1 MFYNLMICES
11 SGNPRAVEDPG
22 GNGGPLGHYGL
33 FQFDYPT
40 WQSVGGHGDPRDASP
55 EEQWTRAYMLY
66 QRRGWRRGSA
76 PPTTTSSTT
85 LERRALGRAAGR
97 AGGVTLDGGRTLL
110 VARTFRERRRGLAK
124 MTPLP
129 AGYALRIL
137 KCNSVH
143 TFGMRFALD
152 LVWLGRDG
160 RLLRVDHAVAPRR
173 MKLCVR
179 ARSVVET
186 AAGEGDGFAAALDGL

>member
-1 MFYNLMICES
+1 M
-11 SGNPRAVEDPG
+11 
-22 GNGGPLGHYGL
+22 
-33 FQFDYPT
+33 
-40 WQSVGGHGDPRDASP
+40 
-55 EEQWTRAYMLY
+55 
-66 QRRGWRRGSA
+66 
-76 PPTTTSSTT
+76 
-85 LERRALGRAAGR
+85 RALHALPAARLAALGVR
-97 AGGVTLDGGRTLL
+97 HRRQPPRLRVSDEPWGERLAGLEELTLDGGLTLL

-129 AGYALRIL
+129 AGYGLRIL
-137 KCNSVH
+137 KCNSIH

-160 RLLRVDHAVAPRR
+160 RVVRVDHGVAPRR

-186 AAGEGDGFAAALDGL
+186 AAGRR

>member
-1 MFYNLMICES
+1 VSDEPWGERL
-11 SGNPRAVEDPG
+11 A
-22 GNGGPLGHYGL
+22 GL
-33 FQFDYPT
+33 
-40 WQSVGGHGDPRDASP
+40 
-55 EEQWTRAYMLY
+55 EEL
-66 QRRGWRRGSA
+66 
-76 PPTTTSSTT
+76 
-85 LERRALGRAAGR
+85 
-97 AGGVTLDGGRTLL
+97 TLDGGLTLL

-129 AGYALRIL
+129 AGHALRIL

-160 RLLRVDHAVAPRR
+160 RLLRVDRDVAPRR

-186 AAGEGDGFAAALDGL
+186 AAGEGDAFAAALDGV